1 VLDRFVLQHFNVI
14 RTVLALGIALVL
26 AILLIV
32 VLSTNPGFS
41 LISFL
46 AGPVSSLRTF
56 GTVLEFASPIIFCGL
71 AIAIS
76 FRAQVFYIGAEGAFY
91 IAAAVGTAVAVST
104 ALPWFLHVPL
114 VLIVSATV
122 GALWGGISGYL
133 RAQFGASEIVSALML
148 NFVAYFLGLYL
159 INYHFR
165 DLDAGYMVSYTLPES
180 AQLWRFVPGTRIHT
194 GIVLGVLLAIAVYYF
209 FFHTRAGYEVR
220 MTGHNRKFAHFAGIN
235 TYKVVF
241 GVPMLTG
248 LLAGLGGMTEVMGIH
263 ERFNWQN
270 SPGYGWDGVI
280 VAIIGKNHPAYIVL
294 ASLLLA
300 FLRVGGQQLK
310 LMSDVP
316 AELVLLIRS
325 LMILLVTAE
334 GLLTT
339 WRNRIKIRQ
348 VAEGRERAE
357 HA

>member
-1 VLDRFVLQHFNVI
+1 MDRFILRYFNVI
-14 RTVLALGIALVL
+14 RTLLAIGIALVL
-26 AILLIV
+26 ALLLIV
-32 VLSTNPGFS
+32 IISSTPGFS
-41 LISFL
+41 LVSFL
-46 AGPVSSLRTF
+46 VGPVSSLRTF

-76 FRAQVFYIGAEGAFY
+76 FKAQVFYIGAEGAFY
-91 IAAAVGTAVAVST
+91 IAAAVGTAF
-104 ALPWFLHVPL
+104 ALSISFPWYIHVPL
-114 VLIVSATV
+114 VLIVTGIA

-133 RAQFGASEIVSALML
+133 KARFGASEIVSALML
-148 NFVAYFLGLYL
+148 NYVAYFLGLYL

-165 DLDAGYMVSYTLPES
+165 NREAGYMVSYTLAES
-180 AQLWRFVPGTRIHT
+180 AQLRQFVPGTRIHT
-194 GIVLGVLLAIAVYYF
+194 GIIIGLVIAALIYYF
-209 FFHTRAGYEVR
+209 FFHTRTGYELR
-220 MTGHNRKFAHFAGIN
+220 MTGHNEKFARFGGIN
-235 TYKVVF
+235 TFKIVLI
-241 GVPMLTG
+241 VPMLTG
-248 LLAGLGGMTEVMGIH
+248 MVAGLGGITEVMGIH

-280 VAIIGKNHPAYIVL
+280 VAIIGKNHPAFIVL

-300 FLRVGGQQLK
+300 YLRVGGQQLK

-334 GLLTT
+334 GLLSQ
-339 WRNRIKIRQ
+339 WRTRVKVRE
-348 VAEGRERAE
+348 VAEEKE